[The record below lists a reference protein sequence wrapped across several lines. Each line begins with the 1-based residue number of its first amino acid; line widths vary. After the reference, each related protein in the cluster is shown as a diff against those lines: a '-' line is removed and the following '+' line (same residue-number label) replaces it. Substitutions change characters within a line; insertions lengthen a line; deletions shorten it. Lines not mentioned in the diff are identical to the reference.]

1 MDGLE
6 IYSLLD
12 IAIHDDQY
20 VDQWHLGHPNLLFAK
35 QNLNPGRKITP

>member
-12 IAIHDDQY
+12 ITIHTIDDQY
-20 VDQWHLGHPNLLFAK
+20 VDQWRLGHPNPSFAK
-35 QNLNPGRKITP
+35 QNLNPG